1 MISNMVGVFGN
12 HGLINAE
19 TGIEEATAF
28 GSRFRRD
35 VGLGIDCRCMDS
47 VVKSH
52 AVNQIGES
60 DISGKQWRG
69 GCRKEN
75 GKKGRRR

>member
-1 MISNMVGVFGN
+1 MKQMEQTMISNIVGVFGN
-12 HGLINAE
+12 HGLVNAE
-19 TGIEEATAF
+19 TSIEKTTAF

-52 AVNQIGES
+52 AVNQIWES
-60 DISGKQWRG
+60 DICGKQWR
-69 GCRKEN
+69 
-75 GKKGRRR
+75 